1 MNKKIKKISAY
12 MLRLILFGSLIACTG
27 GNGSVESDNKNV
39 TADDTISAH
48 TVELTET
55 QMRNAGI
62 ETGKAEQKASAVSIT
77 ANGLVV
83 MPPESRHTVGFPMGG
98 YLRNITL
105 VTGSTVKKG
114 AVMATLEDMA
124 FIQLQEDYLLAKSR
138 LVAAQADYDRQKL
151 LNNTQSASDK
161 VFQQASAVFENERVL
176 VASQAEKLRLI
187 GIDPTGLNETNITR
201 TVALKSPINGIVSK
215 ILANPGKYAAPEDV
229 LFEVVDPST
238 VYLSLTVYEKDARL
252 LKAGQRVWC
261 YANTDSDKPYEATV
275 EVVNRSVNEN
285 RAVEVWCSFTSSQ
298 ALLMPG
304 TFVTA
309 KIQVSDQEAQVL
321 PEEAVVRWQNQHY
334 IFSVAGPR
342 RFSMQPVELGDA
354 ADGYVQVRSTLPEQH
369 IVLKNA
375 YSLLMMLKNSDEG

>member
-62 ETGKAEQKASAVSIT
+62 ETGKAEQKASAASIT

-83 MPPESRHTVGFPMGG
+83 TPPESRHTVGFPMGG

-215 ILANPGKYAAPEDV
+215 ILANPG
-229 LFEVVDPST
+229 
-238 VYLSLTVYEKDARL
+238 
-252 LKAGQRVWC
+252 
-261 YANTDSDKPYEATV
+261 
-275 EVVNRSVNEN
+275 
-285 RAVEVWCSFTSSQ
+285 
-298 ALLMPG
+298 
-304 TFVTA
+304 
-309 KIQVSDQEAQVL
+309 
-321 PEEAVVRWQNQHY
+321 
-334 IFSVAGPR
+334 
-342 RFSMQPVELGDA
+342 
-354 ADGYVQVRSTLPEQH
+354 
-369 IVLKNA
+369 
-375 YSLLMMLKNSDEG
+375 